1 MASNLTDQNISDTY
15 TQLLHIDGGSVSSQ
29 GKKRVRDGNGR
40 PTAMS
45 VSNNASASA
54 NKGIEVDGTVSA
66 DNLDLK
72 SFNGVERQLGDNLI
86 KALVDLFYPIGSLY
100 LQGDIIDTNPE
111 NGVNSNDNLLQEPAD
126 RFPGTEWSRVSRG
139 RYLIGVGASI
149 SNNVEPQPGGYTKTT
164 KIDPYTRRPVFDPP
178 ATITKYSS
186 GVSDPN
192 GRDMRVFTG
201 PDMYWVNQEQ
211 GGHRWNNDDFVS
223 SYLNFRAGQYNITLD
238 KTEMPAH
245 THLVHT
251 GGVGILAP
259 VVYGPA
265 EGANHSEGN
274 AAGSRPGGTAKPTGG
289 DQPHENIPPWYGCLV
304 WKRVK

>member
-40 PTAMS
+40 PTAIS
-45 VSNNASASA
+45 VSNNASAPA

-100 LQGDIIDTNPE
+100 LQGDIIDTNTVNNV
-111 NGVNSNDNLLQEPAD
+111 NGNDALFQDPQD
-126 RFPGTEWSRVSRG
+126 RFPGTEWLRVSRG
-139 RYLIGVGASI
+139 RYLVGVGGSGTD
-149 SNNVEPQPGGYTKTT
+149 NVEPLPGGYTKTT
-164 KIDPYTRRPVFDPP
+164 KTDPYTRLVVFDPP
-178 ATITKYSS
+178 ATITKYAS
-186 GVSDPN
+186 GIPDPN
-192 GRDMRVFTG
+192 GNNMRVFAG
-201 PDMYWVNQEQ
+201 PDMYWVNQKT
-211 GGHRWNNDDFVS
+211 GGHKWNEVSLDS
-223 SYLNFRAGQYNITLD
+223 SYTNFRAGQYKIRLEE
-238 KTEMPAH
+238 TEMPKH
-245 THLVHT
+245 THKYNLPQDSVNSNT
-251 GGVGILAP
+251 SVQALYNSPNDDERDRLLDTTEA
-259 VVYGPA
+259 
-265 EGANHSEGN
+265 
-274 AAGSRPGGTAKPTGG
+274 GG